1 MKRKLDESL
10 WVLSGGLTP
19 EWRWVHLRRV
29 EEVRA
34 GLRDAL
40 RGLRRDGPASARKAG
55 YDKAAAF
62 LLAARGPAAER
73 LLEHPAL
80 DYWLSLWRS
89 HFSHPAAEDD
99 WHLQFGLLG
108 HFAAALALLTGKSLS
123 CGAVLDPDG
132 SFHLYDTPWAL
143 DFAAASRLPVSVRA
157 AQGVLTLK
165 GEGVE
170 AEFAL
175 AEAQAGGPVR
185 RLTEVVPGIVVDD
198 RGWLQVHGVTMHG
211 LATLPDEERAKFAA
225 PIRRAIE
232 DMRERDP
239 RLHAELTDL
248 LHVLVPLQNP
258 NNYSSVSSSYQHLRG
273 VIGLSP
279 SDDVLL
285 QAETLIHEFN
295 HLKLNQLL
303 AADPILEPGQSGQV
317 YYSPWRPDARRLRG
331 LVIGAHAFLN
341 VGRYLARSLQR
352 ETYPDEVRIE
362 VMANVSKR
370 LFQCEKAL
378 LAVTENAA
386 LTPFGREFLAGLWR
400 ETGLLRH
407 ATQWFPPALVAEQKA
422 ECEKHYAERAL
433 AGTWLHKVPG
443 ELVDR
448 VPRARFAPPG
458 MPLPP
463 EAAA

>member
-1 MKRKLDESL
+1 M
-10 WVLSGGLTP
+10 
-19 EWRWVHLRRV
+19 HLRRV

-40 RGLRRDGPASARKAG
+40 KGLRRDGPASARKAG
-55 YDKAAAF
+55 YAAAAES
-62 LLAARGPAAER
+62 LLAAKGAAAER

-89 HFSHPAAEDD
+89 HFAHPAPEED
-99 WHLQFGLLG
+99 WHLQFGLLS
-108 HFAAALALLTGKSLS
+108 HFAASLALMTGRTLS
-123 CGAVLDPDG
+123 CGGVLDPDG

-143 DFAAASRLPVSVRA
+143 DFAAASRLPVSVKVA
-157 AQGVLTLK
+157 GGVLTLK

-170 AEFAL
+170 AVFSPAD
-175 AEAQAGGPVR
+175 ASAGGPVR
-185 RLTEVVPGIVVDD
+185 RLVEVVPGIVVDD

-211 LATLPDEERAKFAA
+211 LATLADAERAAFAA
-225 PIRRAIE
+225 PIRKAIE

-239 RLHAELTDL
+239 KLHAELTDL

-258 NNYSSVSSSYQHLRG
+258 NGYTSVSSSYQHLRG

-331 LVIGAHAFLN
+331 LIIGAHAFLN

-370 LFQCEKAL
+370 LFQVEKAM
-378 LAVTENAA
+378 LAVTEHGA
-386 LTPFGREFLAGLWR
+386 LTPFGREFVFGLWR
-400 ETGLLRH
+400 EVGLLRH

-422 ECEKHYAERAL
+422 ECEKHYAERAVP
-433 AGTWLHKVPG
+433 GTWIHAVPG

-458 MPLPP
+458 APLPA
-463 EAAA
+463 EGAA